1 MNMNTW
7 QTIVRLDKEPGIA
20 ELEVLT
26 PHDKPRPEGLRQALA
41 RIGIRAFCTVEMIT
55 PRYQITR
62 AKLVTRDGIELD
74 TGHVMRILCAV
85 DELQHAYGWQRARL
99 SA

>member
-1 MNMNTW
+1 MNTW
-7 QTIVRLDKEPGIA
+7 RTIVRLDREPGVA

-26 PHDKPRPEGLRQALA
+26 PHGKPPPEGLRQALA
-41 RIGIRAFCTVEMIT
+41 RIGIRAFCTVEMMT
-55 PRYQITR
+55 PRYQVTR

-85 DELQHAYGWQRARL
+85 DELQRACGWQPARL